1 MPVLCVCTGQCRHWA
16 DCRESSAVLVL
27 TFPAGLTEL
36 LLFDIKNI
44 AQCWSIFPILLHA
57 GVD

>member
-1 MPVLCVCTGQCRHWA
+1 MLVHSVCTGQCRHWA
-16 DCRESSAVLVL
+16 HGRESSAVRVL
-27 TFPAGLTEL
+27 IFPTGLTVL

-44 AQCWSIFPILLHA
+44 AQCLSIFPFLLHA

>member
-1 MPVLCVCTGQCRHWA
+1 MLVPGVSTGQCRHWA

-27 TFPAGLTEL
+27 IFLTGLTEL

-44 AQCWSIFPILLHA
+44 AQCLSIFPILLHA
-57 GVD
+57 GLD